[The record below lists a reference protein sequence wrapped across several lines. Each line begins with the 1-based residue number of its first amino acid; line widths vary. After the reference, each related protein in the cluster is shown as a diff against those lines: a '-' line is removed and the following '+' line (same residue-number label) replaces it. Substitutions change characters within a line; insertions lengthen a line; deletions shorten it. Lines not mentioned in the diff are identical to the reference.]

1 MSDFENQQQSVDNVT
16 ELTRTHAQ
24 LDTKEVKELLRNLQK
39 DSESYSWEM
48 LKRAIQAAID
58 LKGSQELVAKAFL
71 GFAEKVQKERQ
82 KALDRALSELVEE
95 LNIGKNTTQ
104 A

>member
-39 DSESYSWEM
+39 DSESYSGEM

>member
-71 GFAEKVQKERQ
+71 GFAKKVQESRQ
-82 KALDRALSELVEE
+82 EALNRALEELVAD
-95 LNIGKNTTQ
+95 LDIGKKTTQ

>member
-39 DSESYSWEM
+39 DSESYS
-48 LKRAIQAAID
+48 
-58 LKGSQELVAKAFL
+58 
-71 GFAEKVQKERQ
+71 
-82 KALDRALSELVEE
+82 
-95 LNIGKNTTQ
+95 
-104 A
+104 

>member
-24 LDTKEVKELLRNLQK
+24 LDTKEVKELVRNLQK